1 MTDGQVTVLIAAIT
15 WIFAAG
21 GVLMWARM
29 SIEGVKKEAT
39 ENKAVAARD
48 LETLRVNLYRDING
62 VGAAGRRN
70 EDDAAR
76 RYHNLSMALL
86 IAAPQGKESEVSKLL
101 REGT

>member
-1 MTDGQVTVLIAAIT
+1 MTDAQLTIIGTIIAG
-15 WIFAAG
+15 IFTSG
-21 GVLMWARM
+21 GILMWARM
-29 SIEGVKKEAT
+29 SIASLKKELA
-39 ENKAVAARD
+39 
-48 LETLRVNLYRDING
+48 ETRVNLYRDVNG
-62 VGAAGRRN
+62 VGAAGRRH

>member
-1 MTDGQVTVLIAAIT
+1 MSDTQLQVVAAIIGG
-15 WIFAAG
+15 IFTSG
-21 GVLMWARM
+21 GILMWARM
-29 SIEGVKKEAT
+29 SIAALRKQAVED
-39 ENKAVAARD
+39 KAANARE
-48 LETLRVNLYRDING
+48 LETMRVNLYRDING

>member
-1 MTDGQVTVLIAAIT
+1 
-15 WIFAAG
+15 
-21 GVLMWARM
+21 MWARM

-39 ENKAVAARD
+39 ENKAIAARE